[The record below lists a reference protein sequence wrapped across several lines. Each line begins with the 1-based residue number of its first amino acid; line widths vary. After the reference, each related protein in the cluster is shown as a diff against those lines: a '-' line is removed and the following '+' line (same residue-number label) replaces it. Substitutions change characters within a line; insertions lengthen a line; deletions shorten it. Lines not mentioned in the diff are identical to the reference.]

1 MNKCIHL
8 YVCIYGLMNASMHA
22 YVHYISKIKYF
33 GVSVCLPNIRS
44 VYCVC
49 LFYPFIHSSLCPSIC
64 CCCLVLSLWQFHWVF
79 LSFYLRIFFYFFFFF
94 VRFCQVRLF
103 IYCRHQV
110 FFLSINFCLTELSV
124 WKRLPTHILLL
135 GFNYFK
141 HNYCVLHINNRN
153 RVSFYFSVFLHYSCS
168 VFASFLYSYHGTL
181 LYLPC

>member
-1 MNKCIHL
+1 MFGYLYFQSYSLTYTVCVLCVYLFYPSIH
-8 YVCIYGLMNASMHA
+8 S
-22 YVHYISKIKYF
+22 
-33 GVSVCLPNIRS
+33 SVCL
-44 VYCVC
+44 
-49 LFYPFIHSSLCPSIC
+49 SIC
-64 CCCLVLSLWQFHWVF
+64 CLALWQFHWVF
-79 LSFYLRIFFYFFFFF
+79 LNFYLRIFSLFFILC
-94 VRFCQVRLF
+94 FCQVRLF

-153 RVSFYFSVFLHYSCS
+153 RVFFSFFLHYSCS
-168 VFASFLYSYHGTL
+168 VFVSFLYHGTL